1 MFFTPKALTF
11 LRALKR
17 NNDGEWFRA
26 HRADYVTHI
35 EEPLHRLLE
44 TLNDDLHDV
53 APELAC
59 TARESTFRMY
69 RDTRFSEDKTPLK
82 THVAW
87 SLRPRGFPKG
97 YAAGLYAQFD
107 PSETWIGGGLYHPEP
122 PVRTAEREHIAAHH
136 RRLTAIVQAPA
147 FRKHLGTLEGDT
159 LTRVPRGFD
168 PAHPAAEYLKFKDWM
183 VSRSLPGDVRHRA
196 GVLSDAAGHLP
207 RRGPAD
213 PLPQRTDRVARRPRR
228 AAPAE
233 AARRRARR
241 PLAGEIDVGA
251 EDRGEDERRGQDVAP
266 VPARAR
272 AGPVLRGRG
281 GEGQAAQRRVV
292 PAPASCSSR
301 RPSRRPRRS

>member
-1 MFFTPKALTF
+1 MARRPAAAAAHGPIFFTGKALTF

-35 EEPLHRLLE
+35 QEPLHRLLE

-107 PSETWIGGGLYHPEP
+107 PSEVWIGGGLYHPEP
-122 PVRTAEREHIAAHH
+122 AVRTAEREHIAANH

-147 FRKHLGTLEGDT
+147 FRQHLGALEGDT

-168 PAHPAAEYLKFKDWM
+168 PAHPAAGYLKFKDWM
-183 VSRSLPGDVRHRA
+183 VSRSLPGPLVTEPAFYPTLVAIFRA
-196 GVLSDAAGHLP
+196 AAPLIRFLNEPIAAIGASAPP
-207 RRGPAD
+207 RRG
-213 PLPQRTDRVARRPRR
+213 RPRGV
-228 AAPAE
+228 E
-233 AARRRARR
+233 
-241 PLAGEIDVGA
+241 
-251 EDRGEDERRGQDVAP
+251 RGVR
-266 VPARAR
+266 
-272 AGPVLRGRG
+272 
-281 GEGQAAQRRVV
+281 
-292 PAPASCSSR
+292 
-301 RPSRRPRRS
+301 

>member
-1 MFFTPKALTF
+1 MARGKAAAAAGPVFFTAKALTF

-35 EEPLHRLLE
+35 QEPLHRLLE
-44 TLNDDLHDV
+44 RLNEDLHDV

-107 PSETWIGGGLYHPEP
+107 PGETWIGGGLYHPEP

-136 RRLTAIVQAPA
+136 RRLTAILQAPA
-147 FRKHLGTLEGDT
+147 FRKHLGAIEGDT

-168 PAHPAAEYLKFKDWM
+168 PAHPAAGVPEVQGLDG
-183 VSRSLPGDVRHRA
+183 VAVAARDVRHRA
-196 GVLSDAAGHLP
+196 GVLPDAAGDLP

-213 PLPQRTDRVARRPRR
+213 PVPQRTDRGRRCHRGHAP
-228 AAPAE
+228 PAE

-241 PLAGEIDVGA
+241 SLSQV
-251 EDRGEDERRGQDVAP
+251 R
-266 VPARAR
+266 
-272 AGPVLRGRG
+272 
-281 GEGQAAQRRVV
+281 
-292 PAPASCSSR
+292 
-301 RPSRRPRRS
+301 